1 MHMRGGWRC
10 NDEGCRVEFAVPNS
24 VTNICPV
31 CKGAMAWD
39 DNAEPALNWKFLVDR
54 IIEENKA
61 EVAAVE
67 EALESKG
74 PEKKKAEPLA
84 DGEYRVATP
93 LPIPDAEAD
102 VIEYSDQLWVSHN
115 VLLEAGYRWLES
127 FDVVLINGT
136 YYELQG
142 HVGKGNRRFPGG
154 AWWIEEVDENAEV
167 DVPVLE
173 NEGP

>member
-1 MHMRGGWRC
+1 MALQRRRVP
-10 NDEGCRVEFAVPNS
+10 CRVRCAEQRHQHLPRLPGGDGLGRQRGAGAQLEVPR
-24 VTNICPV
+24 
-31 CKGAMAWD
+31 
-39 DNAEPALNWKFLVDR
+39 DR

-67 EALESKG
+67 EALEIEG
-74 PEKKKAEPLA
+74 TGEEEGRTAGG
-84 DGEYRVATP
+84 GEYRVATP

-102 VIEYSDQLWVSHN
+102 VIEYSGQLWVSHN
-115 VLLEAGYRWLES
+115 ALLEAGYRWLES

-173 NEGP
+173 TEEP